1 VGGVVNNNYN
11 KGANNMDGYAVLS
24 ISLRKKKLYNNFRR
38 SRRIVALSVAWIKKQ
53 DIYCS
58 RMRVF

>member
-24 ISLRKKKLYNNFRR
+24 ISLRKKNCITI
-38 SRRIVALSVAWIKKQ
+38 SEEVAVLW
-53 DIYCS
+53 
-58 RMRVF
+58 R